1 MKGLNEYLKQ
11 LRMEHGLTQ
20 SQAAAI
26 IGITQT
32 AYHRYEDGIGLIPLD
47 NLKLLCNHYKLSLSE
62 FFAGMESEIKGGEV
76 APNSG
81 TSSEKAG
88 QPVPDV
94 AGTVPETEE
103 ETVKLFTIEI
113 RANKQALQNLSLRI
127 KED

>member
-1 MKGLNEYLKQ
+1 MRGLPERIKQ
-11 LRMEHGLTQ
+11 LRSKARV
-20 SQAAAI
+20 SQAEVANAL
-26 IGITQT
+26 GITQT
-32 AYHRYEDGIGLIPLD
+32 AYHKYEDGTNTIPLN
-47 NLKLLCNHYKLSLSE
+47 NLEALCNYYGLSITE

-76 APNSG
+76 ALNSD

-88 QPVPDV
+88 QTVPDV
-94 AGTVPETEE
+94 AGTVPDGDE